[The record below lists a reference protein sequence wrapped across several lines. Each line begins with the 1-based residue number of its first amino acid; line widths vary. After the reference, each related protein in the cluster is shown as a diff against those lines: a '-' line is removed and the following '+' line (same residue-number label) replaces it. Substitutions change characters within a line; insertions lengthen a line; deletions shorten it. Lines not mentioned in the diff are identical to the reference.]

1 MGYLM
6 LILIIAIIMI
16 MIIENSNNANKS
28 YNTHNAN
35 DDNPVNEIIIK
46 IMETINEGGS
56 IDNGN
61 ITVDYILVLPLK

>member
-1 MGYLM
+1 M
-6 LILIIAIIMI
+6 LILIIAMIMT

-35 DDNPVNEIIIK
+35 DDNHVNEIIIK